1 METRTNHKGKRAR
14 PRSSRPLFQILF
26 TAVLIA
32 AAALAAVCVRLILR
46 QQTALDRED
55 ELDRQVARL
64 EQELAGWRSDCERQQ
79 HELEQQQKELEERQ
93 ARLDE
98 ARDAIDFLSQYS
110 LVPPGGEPPE
120 YTTLFPDFYAPAWD
134 GGTVSGGRVCCLT
147 FDDGP
152 SENTDRILEILD
164 RYGVKAT
171 FFVVGNSVTSAVNQE
186 RMRRIAAAGHTIA
199 MHSWSHDYSK
209 VYASVEGFL
218 EEFNQLYEYIY
229 EITGVHPTIFRF
241 PGGSINSYD
250 RGLYQEIIAE
260 MTRRGFIYFDWNV
273 SAGDSTP
280 TPAAASLLASNW
292 LRGVGRDLVVTL
304 AHDSSPRITTP
315 DALPTVI
322 EGYLAAGYTFSALH
336 PGVTPV
342 TMGYPPMD

>member
-1 METRTNHKGKRAR
+1 METRTNHKEKRVR

-26 TAVLIA
+26 IAVLIA
-32 AAALAAVCVRLILR
+32 AAALAAVCVRLSLR

-55 ELDRQVARL
+55 ELDRQVTRL
-64 EQELAGWRSDCERQQ
+64 EQELEDSRRDCERRQ
-79 HELEQQQKELEERQ
+79 HELEAQQKELEERQ

-98 ARDAIDFLSQYS
+98 ARNTIAFLSQYS
-110 LVPPGGEPPE
+110 LVSPGGETPG
-120 YTTLFPDFYAPAWD
+120 YASLFPGFYAPEWD
-134 GGTVSGGRVCCLT
+134 GGTVTGDRVCCLT

-152 SENTDRILEILD
+152 SDNTDRVLEILD

-171 FFVVGNSVTSAVNQE
+171 FFVVGSSATSDINQE
-186 RMRRIAAAGHTIA
+186 RMRRIVAAGHTIA
-199 MHSWSHDYSK
+199 MHSWSHDYSR

-218 EEFNQLYEYIY
+218 EEFNRLYELIY
-229 EITGVHPTIFRF
+229 QVTGVHPTIFRF

-260 MTRRGFIYFDWNV
+260 MTRRGFLYFDWNV
-273 SAGDSTP
+273 SAQDATQTP
-280 TPAAASLLASNW
+280 RAACDIANDCLK
-292 LRGVGRDLVVTL
+292 GVGKDLVVTL
-304 AHDSSPRITTP
+304 AHDSGPRITTP

-336 PGVTPV
+336 PGVTQV
-342 TMGYPPMD
+342 TMGYPKVE